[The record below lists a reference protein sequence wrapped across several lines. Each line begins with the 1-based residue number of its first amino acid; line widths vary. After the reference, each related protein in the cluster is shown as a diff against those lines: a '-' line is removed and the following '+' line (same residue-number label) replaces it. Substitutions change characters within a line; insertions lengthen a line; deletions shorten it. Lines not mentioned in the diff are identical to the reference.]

1 MIDLSSW
8 TEIHSLNSLYGTF
21 SGCTNVKE
29 IRIPNIKS
37 GFKTMFFYFT
47 FDECTSL
54 ELLDISGWI
63 LDGCNEKVAN
73 SGGAFD
79 LTTVFWGN
87 TYPADPVYIAAADNW
102 ESQSMK
108 F

>member
-1 MIDLSSW
+1 MVL
-8 TEIHSLNSLYGTF
+8 F

-63 LDGCNEKVAN
+63 LDGCNEKK
-73 SGGAFD
+73 SG
-79 LTTVFWGN
+79 
-87 TYPADPVYIAAADNW
+87 
-102 ESQSMK
+102 
-108 F
+108 